1 MKLTQ
6 ECTPP
11 NCYDARLLFH
21 YQDGTT
27 GLRKTIGVVTDGG
40 DVSLVYTAAG
50 ERRFI
55 KGSLGQDG
63 SLFFPKCYKILKLAT
78 KANADEMCL
87 FQELPA

>member
-1 MKLTQ
+1 MRRIL
-6 ECTPP
+6 
-11 NCYDARLLFH
+11 A
-21 YQDGTT
+21 GTWNSIS
-27 GLRKTIGVVTDGG
+27 LRQDGG

-63 SLFFPKCYKILKLAT
+63 SLFFPNCSKILKFAT